1 MTAIPDATP
10 QDFEFLKIMERQ
22 YVVATTLGGGA
33 AAQHIRLIAH
43 YQRENERLARENDL
57 WLRRFDWLRGTFKD
71 EQIVDGKIIITL
83 GGGQATQQD
92 SMENFLNMWDQVME
106 SDALTGEGGGGGET
120 RALDL

>member
-106 SDALTGEGGGGGET
+106 SDALTGEGGGG
-120 RALDL
+120 